1 MRKPVSGFPT
11 RSNTNRAVQSQK
23 IARGLKF
30 RIYEVEG
37 LYYPCSENKGVDQ
50 LRSYC
55 AADLRLCL
63 RICKKPVFSQQGS
76 YVNEPILNIFAY
88 M

>member
-1 MRKPVSGFPT
+1 MRKLVLGVSDT
-11 RSNTNRAVQSQK
+11 SDTNQAVQPQK

-37 LYYPCSENKGVDQ
+37 LYYPCSEKNGADR

-55 AADLRLCL
+55 AADLHLYFH
-63 RICKKPVFSQQGS
+63 ICKMQVFSQRGS
-76 YVNEPILNIFAY
+76 N
-88 M
+88 